1 MRAILLLFL
10 MTIASH
16 SSVKEIVAVEQ
27 IYKCWVVDIASPAAP
42 VTVKLGFQLK
52 ADGKVKAG
60 TLRLLEHN
68 SKKTA
73 GLVLR
78 FKQLDALFLGA
89 RKVALISQ
97 KVSTQPLKSYSSSI
111 PTLPRLFQRDGLY
124 LLKSG

>member
-78 FKQLDALFLGA
+78 FD
-89 RKVALISQ
+89 S
-97 KVSTQPLKSYSSSI
+97 
-111 PTLPRLFQRDGLY
+111 
-124 LLKSG
+124 